1 MSKSMCGCGC
11 SIISSLMKRLG
22 RSTCCSDLLS
32 CSHTSDQLQKL
43 SIKYPNQPKKNVKT
57 FASSD
62 SLGKVQE
69 VANWLLEM
77 NHDLISVGSKRRRT
91 GGSIRGNTSS
101 SQVDEE
107 QMNRVVEEEQQLRQ
121 QDEVVARNGEI
132 GGGQPGLCHRNES
145 QLEENNN
152 RFIEVDEDYSGNQE
166 EEEEDEHTGIP
177 EEEED
182 MEEEEEMDQ
191 DSDDFDQSDESSRDE
206 QTNCNSITNSNG
218 NMDLAIHQQS
228 SPFYIKSKNFCLYSL
243 KYPKIRFL
251 LISVRHD
258 EKKVRPWLGGPFF
271 LTGKEAL

>member
-251 LISVRHD
+251 LISVRHGN
-258 EKKVRPWLGGPFF
+258 PH
-271 LTGKEAL
+271 